1 MANPAEDE
9 ATVALRQSLNAAV
22 ASWSKFDLDSRRPN
36 LEKSASS
43 ARDHRDQS
51 QSARKALGDL
61 TKSFK
66 KSVKGTEASAAT
78 LRLAHSSGGGG
89 AGTDEAEALLSSVD
103 GLTKSCRSTVKAY
116 QEEIDN
122 LTRRCKASDSSFL
135 DLFKAMVE
143 LPDPASVLRAGLG
156 DLDSK
161 VGQVNHLLRG
171 MEEMHN
177 EMGGMTTENEK
188 LRKEVEELKNEVVL
202 AKTQSKAASAEGE
215 GSGLSKEERE
225 ELIQLRREVSEY
237 EVEFRGLKNQDITI
251 RKLEKKIE
259 DMQKSNEE
267 ELEKQLKK
275 AQEDLAETEGR
286 RAAEALERE
295 AALERKLQSL
305 ELELRAERAGKDAAQ
320 ATLLE
325 ADEGASAREAAW
337 EAQRQILVDDAERLR
352 ETLQEASAERDA
364 LRLRVAALVGTE
376 TGNTRGSGVVGTIGA
391 AGLASPPTSGVPL
404 GMSEMLAERKAF
416 EAEVSELTLTATAL
430 REELKAKEEAAT
442 EERKNTQATVDS
454 LEKERNS
461 LSSAVADL
469 NAQISSAPS
478 REAVENMKRELRI
491 LKRLEYNA
499 VDADA
504 DRDPEM
510 TTVGQDDEDTDLE
523 SVLVAKLKRIESELV
538 TERRERNERAN
549 ECDALRQQLSGAEK
563 ARADADALVAALEA
577 DLERAIAAGAPS
589 EVQPLST
596 APKKAPLP
604 LKAKSDP
611 AALQRVLERS
621 ESPPPTTDAEISPTT
636 NASAAEKASDDHSVA
651 TIVMAQRDRLRARC
665 DALEAERDSFK
676 RELQVQVASAES
688 LKADNTKLYE
698 KVRYLQNFSNSNGP
712 ASAGMRSR
720 QALAD
725 RDLDLEALEQRY
737 EASVDPFRQ
746 FGRAERQRKLK
757 EMSPMERFVFIIA
770 KIVLGTKEMRMALF
784 FYMLGMHL
792 LVFITTYHWSHELG
806 CDDLHLH
813 EDLAHFHGA
822 VPIENK
828 HQGLDVAEAT
838 AKDGA

>member
-9 ATVALRQSLNAAV
+9 ATVELRLSLNAAV
-22 ASWSKFDLDSRRPN
+22 SSWSKFDLTSRRPI
-36 LEKSASS
+36 LETSASS
-43 ARDHRDQS
+43 AREYRDQS
-51 QSARKALGDL
+51 QAARKALGDL

-66 KSVKGTEASAAT
+66 KSVKGTEASAAA
-78 LRLAHSSGGGG
+78 LRVSHGSGG
-89 AGTDEAEALLSSVD
+89 AVTDEAEALLSSVD
-103 GLTKSCRSTVKAY
+103 GLAKSCRSTVKSY
-116 QEEIDN
+116 QEEIDH
-122 LTRRCKASDSSFL
+122 LTRRCKASDSAFL
-135 DLFKAMVE
+135 DLFKAIVE
-143 LPDPASVLRAGLG
+143 LPDPAPVMRAGVG
-156 DLDSK
+156 DLDSR

-177 EMGGMTTENEK
+177 EMGGMSDENEQ
-188 LRKEVEELKNEVVL
+188 LRKQVEELKKEVVS
-202 AKTQSKAASAEGE
+202 ANAQIKVGKTGEGE
-215 GSGLSKEERE
+215 VGGLNKEEKE
-225 ELIQLRREVSEY
+225 ELIQLRRDVSEY

-286 RAAEALERE
+286 RATEALERE
-295 AALERKLQSL
+295 AALERKLQSV
-305 ELELRAERAGKDAAQ
+305 ELELRAERAGRDAAHT
-320 ATLLE
+320 TLLE

-352 ETLQEASAERDA
+352 ETLQEAVAERDD

-376 TGNTRGSGVVGTIGA
+376 GGNESSTGLVSAVGSMGIV
-391 AGLASPPTSGVPL
+391 SPPVSGAPF
-404 GMSEMLAERKAF
+404 GISEMLAERKAF
-416 EAEVSELTLTATAL
+416 EAEVSELTLTATSL
-430 REELKAKEEAAT
+430 REELKAKDESIA
-442 EERKNTQATVDS
+442 EERRNVQTTVDS
-454 LEKERNS
+454 LEKERMS
-461 LSSAVADL
+461 LSSTVADL
-469 NAQISSAPS
+469 NAQISNAPS
-478 REAVENMKRELRI
+478 RETVENMKRELRI

-510 TTVGQDDEDTDLE
+510 TTFGQEDRHTDLE
-523 SVLVAKLKRIESELV
+523 SVLVAKLKRVESELV
-538 TERRERNERAN
+538 TERRERNERTI
-549 ECDALRQQLSGAEK
+549 ECDALRQQLLGAEK
-563 ARADADALVAALEA
+563 ARADSDALVAALEA
-577 DLERAIAAGAPS
+577 DLERAITAGAPS
-589 EVQPLST
+589 AEGQPVST
-596 APKKAPLP
+596 NVKKVPLP
-604 LKAKSDP
+604 MKTKSDP

-621 ESPPPTTDAEISPTT
+621 DSPPPRTDAEVLRPVST
-636 NASAAEKASDDHSVA
+636 SAVEKASDDHSVA

-698 KVRYLQNFSNSNGP
+698 KVRYLQNFSNNNGP
-712 ASAGMRSR
+712 SSAGMRSR

-757 EMSPMERFVFIIA
+757 EMSPMERFVFIVA
-770 KIVLGTKEMRMALF
+770 KIVLGSKEMRTALF

-806 CDDLHLH
+806 CEDMHLH

-822 VPIENK
+822 VPLENK
-828 HQGLDVAEAT
+828 YQGLDGQGDIG
-838 AKDGA
+838 KNGP